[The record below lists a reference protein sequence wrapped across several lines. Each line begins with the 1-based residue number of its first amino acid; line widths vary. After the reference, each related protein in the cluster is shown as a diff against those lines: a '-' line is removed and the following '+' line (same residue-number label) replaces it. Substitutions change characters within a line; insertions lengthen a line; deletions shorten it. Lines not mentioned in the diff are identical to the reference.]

1 MRTCSC
7 SLAGTEACKKC
18 ANNDEELFKT
28 FFDKTFFNKKDDKS
42 WEKMYDVYEALRGE
56 IEEKNEI
63 IESYKE
69 VERRYI
75 EKLNNVTLH
84 QNGVVM
90 YRSLFDEIAVV
101 IKHFDKD
108 LYERLM
114 KGSYDTAIRTS

>member
-1 MRTCSC
+1 MKSCSC
-7 SLAGTEACKKC
+7 SLDETKTCKKC
-18 ANNDEELFKT
+18 EDNDEEFFKS
-28 FFDKTFFNKKDDKS
+28 FFDNKDNKS
-42 WEKMYDVYEALRGE
+42 WEKMYEVYEELKGE

-75 EKLNNVTLH
+75 EELNNVTLN

-90 YRSLFDEIAVV
+90 NRSLFDEIAVV